1 MGKEIM
7 KTLRDYQIDIAQD
20 GFEKLKT
27 LGIVYLA
34 LEVRLGKSC
43 TSLEICRLSKAKKV
57 LFLTKKKAISSIEED
72 YRDFGFDKHFELTVT
87 NNESL
92 HKVTDNDFDI
102 VVMDEAHR
110 FGSFPKASK
119 MAKDFKARFCNI
131 PLILLSGTPS
141 PETESQLFHQ
151 FWISKNTP
159 FKEKTFY
166 QWAKNYVNVY
176 QVNFGYGMVNSYERA
191 NADKIKAVVDK
202 YFITFTQSESGFTSK
217 VNENFLTVKMKDTT
231 YSLIDRLV
239 QDKVI
244 ETKKGDIIADSAVK
258 LQSKIHQIS
267 SGTIKFECGN
277 TFVFDHSKAD
287 FIFEHFRNNKIAIF
301 YKFVAELDALKE
313 VFGIYLTTDLDEF
326 NNSGKNIALQI
337 VSGREGISLRNAE
350 YLVYYNIDFSAV
362 SYWQSRDRMTTME
375 RLENNIYWVFS
386 DKGIEQKI
394 YKAVQAKKNYT
405 LRYFKKDYKI

>member
-1 MGKEIM
+1 M
-7 KTLRDYQIDIAQD
+7 KTLRDYQIDIAQE

-72 YRDFGFDKHFELTVT
+72 YRDFGFGKHFELMVT

-92 HKVTDNDFDI
+92 HKVADNDFDI

-119 MAKDFKARFCNI
+119 MAKDFKARFYNI

-141 PETESQLFHQ
+141 PESQSQLFHQ
-151 FWISKNTP
+151 FWISKHTP

-239 QDKVI
+239 KDKVI

-258 LQSKIHQIS
+258 LQSKIHQLS
-267 SGTIKFECGN
+267 SGTIKFECGKAIA
-277 TFVFDHSKAD
+277 FDLSKAE
-287 FIFEHFRNNKIAIF
+287 FIKKHFKNNKIAIF

-326 NNSGKNIALQI
+326 NNSDKNIALQI